1 MNTRPLVFSCLL
13 TVSALTF
20 ATLGSAQ
27 STGDEATTNMAR
39 ARFKEG
45 VKYFDKGQFELARA
59 AFLQAY
65 ALKKHPAILLNLGW
79 SCLKSGH
86 TLEAYRY
93 FKEFLSESGVEVTDK
108 QRADAND
115 GLRQTR
121 AALGQIDVVTSAGA
135 TVTVDGENVGV
146 TPLSEPVAVDE
157 GSHVVSVRWPDGAVE
172 TQSLSTTVGVHATA
186 RFTKPAPPLAPPRV
200 PPPPTVTTPAVPPPA
215 PPPPPPVATEPPQ
228 PPPAPP
234 ESLPNGPQESAAPQ
248 ETRWTTAP
256 VYIGVGVALAS
267 AGVAIGALVSKNSAQ
282 NNANTE
288 LSDVRGYKIPPYAP
302 GGYPGGSATSCN
314 LPNGIGPQDQTKL
327 AQACTIYNG
336 DINQVNQDATLGNI
350 AIVVGVTAV
359 VGTIAY
365 GIVELAHNSS
375 VSRLLLTPTIGRSE
389 GGLSILGAF

>member
-13 TVSALTF
+13 AVSSLTF

-86 TLEAYRY
+86 TLEANRY
-93 FKEFLSESGVEVTDK
+93 FKEFLSETGAEVTDK

-121 AALGQIDVVTSAGA
+121 TALGQIDVVASAGA

-146 TPLSEPVAVDE
+146 TPLSEPVAVDV
-157 GSHVVSVRWPDGAVE
+157 GSHTVSVRWPDGAVE
-172 TQSLSTTVGVHATA
+172 TQSLSTTVGVHASA
-186 RFTKPAPPLAPPRV
+186 HFTKPAPPVA
-200 PPPPTVTTPAVPPPA
+200 PPPPAATAQAVPPPA
-215 PPPPPPVATEPPQ
+215 PPAPPPAPVATEPPQ
-228 PPPAPP
+228 PPPSSP

-248 ETRWTTAP
+248 GNRWTTAP

-267 AGVAIGALVSKNSAQ
+267 AGVAIGALVSKQSAQ
-282 NNANTE
+282 DNANTE

-302 GGYPGGSATSCN
+302 GGYPGGSATSCT

-327 AQACTIYNG
+327 AHACNIYNG
-336 DINQVNQDATLGNI
+336 DISQVDQDATLGNV
-350 AIVVGVTAV
+350 AIVVGVAAV

-375 VSRLLLTPTIGRSE
+375 VSRLVLTPTIGRSE